1 MGGGASGGG
10 EVWVSTT
17 LNAPLAWRVVLGDHA
32 VTTSRVEESGSGGGK
47 IRGIT
52 GSSPRTTASGAASVV
67 TEAGEASIPPVTADI
82 LPVPPEGG
90 GVVVVTSV
98 NGGLVGGWRS
108 DVVGR
113 RKLDVLGVGVLPLSV
128 VVTAT
133 GTAVIVGLFVVTVV
147 VVRATVAMV
156 TAFGVR
162 GLVVGGAEVGSLNW
176 GG

>member
-1 MGGGASGGG
+1 MGRGASGGG

-82 LPVPPEGG
+82 LPVPPEGRG
-90 GVVVVTSV
+90 VVVTSV
-98 NGGLVGGWRS
+98 NGGLVGGWRP
-108 DVVGR
+108 
-113 RKLDVLGVGVLPLSV
+113 DVLGVGVLTLSV

-156 TAFGVR
+156 TGFGVR